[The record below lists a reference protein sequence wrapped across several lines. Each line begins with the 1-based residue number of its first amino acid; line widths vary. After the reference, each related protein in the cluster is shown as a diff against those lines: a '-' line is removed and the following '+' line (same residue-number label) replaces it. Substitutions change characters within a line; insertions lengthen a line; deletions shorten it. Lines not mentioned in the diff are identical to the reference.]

1 MFGLMLSGGTVAAL
15 VVAGLVLRN
24 KRMEN
29 GRKIYT
35 TALAVS
41 SLLVLTGASLMFWL
55 MGRII
60 GGHVITRAEGALM
73 TGCYVAYVVW
83 LVLES
88 V

>member
-41 SLLVLTGASLMFWL
+41 SLLVLTGALL
-55 MGRII
+55 
-60 GGHVITRAEGALM
+60 ALFSG
-73 TGCYVAYVVW
+73 TSVAA
-83 LVLES
+83 
-88 V
+88 

>member
-41 SLLVLTGASLMFWL
+41 SLLVAHRRAARALLRHL
-55 MGRII
+55 GR
-60 GGHVITRAEGALM
+60 G
-73 TGCYVAYVVW
+73 
-83 LVLES
+83 
-88 V
+88 